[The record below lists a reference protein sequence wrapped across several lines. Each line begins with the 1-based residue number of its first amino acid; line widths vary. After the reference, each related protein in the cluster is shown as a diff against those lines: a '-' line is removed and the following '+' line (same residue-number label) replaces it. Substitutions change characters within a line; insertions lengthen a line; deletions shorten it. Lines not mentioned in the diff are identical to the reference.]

1 MNNHN
6 YYWSLLNHL
15 LNLRDIDNVFLLIIV
30 LVVIALLLII
40 LVIAI
45 INLNK
50 SKEKRNMH
58 QIVDIENDMMNDEL
72 VRIIASQEY
81 LNKKPS
87 DDNISEKGE

>member
-1 MNNHN
+1 MSDNN
-6 YYWSLLNHL
+6 YCLSLWNHL
-15 LNLRDIDNVFLLIIV
+15 EKFRDIDNDFWLIII

-58 QIVDIENDMMNDEL
+58 QIVDIENDLINDEL

-81 LNKKPS
+81 LNKEPS
-87 DDNISEKGE
+87 NDNISEKGD